1 MATNGVRCSYEEI
14 IDLHT
19 ESDRVTAIGIHT
31 PTGAYPHKM
40 FKGFFDMYKKYK
52 YLGCSIKFVPIAKLP
67 ADPLQVSYEAGDTTI
82 DPRDLANPIMFHG
95 CHGDDLGTILNKLYG
110 DDNGISDSIVGL
122 EYQNGDGQQALYDS
136 LERLYYKAL
145 TDRTWKKA
153 GSQRGFVKSGLRPL
167 VYSLASN
174 HQIMPSFGIPDGGNN
189 LDEFGGSPTN
199 DYEFD
204 FATTPNSME
213 NKVRVDTQLFTPRLT
228 GLGWMDTRNVLTLDA
243 GVVYGEDIPE
253 SSDPMQNL
261 KAFVNKGFVNQIN
274 YAYLPKLF
282 MGVILLSPSYK
293 VEQYYRC
300 IIKHFFAFKQFR
312 GISFRPEVVDVPTYW
327 NKNDDLFGG
336 LEDGHYN
343 DIPIDGSGSGG
354 GGDDPTITVTA
365 LSLQVVNENSVD
377 TSDSIRFWIK
387 YPGTANFVPF
397 HDFAV
402 VRAGTTAIWQ
412 TVNVPVGS
420 ILANSYI
427 GSTIPSRQ
435 FVVVDRSQSNNVYRL
450 TYSSTGQ
457 WIAEYPVSL
466 NESKSVDS
474 DYRRVE
480 SDEL

>member
-167 VYSLASN
+167 VYSLATN

-327 NKNDDLFGG
+327 DKNDDLFGG

-365 LSLQVVNENSVD
+365 MNFRVVNAG
-377 TSDSIRFWIK
+377 DSTVNPIRIWIR
-387 YPGTANFVPF
+387 YPGVANFVPY
-397 HDFAV
+397 HDFSSV
-402 VRAGTTAIWQ
+402 SAGAASIYGAT
-412 TVNVPVGS
+412 NVPVGS
-420 ILANSYI
+420 VVAFQFLSSSNDPI
-427 GSTIPSRQ
+427 GLRT
-435 FVVVDRSQSNNVYRL
+435 VVDRTQSNNVYSV
-450 TYSSTGQ
+450 TINGSSSVT
-457 WIAEYPVSL
+457 EYPVSL
-466 NESKSVDS
+466 SESKTVDVVYEVS
-474 DYRRVE
+474 N
-480 SDEL
+480 DEL

>member
-167 VYSLASN
+167 VYSLATN

-327 NKNDDLFGG
+327 DKNDDLFGG

-343 DIPIDGSGSGG
+343 DIPIDSSGSGG
-354 GGDDPTITVTA
+354 GGDDPTITVTDA
-365 LSLQVVNENSVD
+365 NLRVINDSAVD
-377 TSDSIRFWIK
+377 TGSLICMIK
-387 YPGTANFVPF
+387 YPGTANFVNYHSF
-397 HDFAV
+397 GV
-402 VRAGTTAIWQ
+402 VRSGTSSVYGVT
-412 TVNVPVGS
+412 NLPVGS
-420 ILANSYI
+420 VLVLVTAGASVSSSLMITVVSGSQTANTYTWEKSASNQWAVYH
-427 GSTIPSRQ
+427 GSLSETSA
-435 FVVVDRSQSNNVYRL
+435 V
-450 TYSSTGQ
+450 
-457 WIAEYPVSL
+457 
-466 NESKSVDS
+466 KK
-474 DYRRVE
+474 
-480 SDEL
+480 ELVWHEL